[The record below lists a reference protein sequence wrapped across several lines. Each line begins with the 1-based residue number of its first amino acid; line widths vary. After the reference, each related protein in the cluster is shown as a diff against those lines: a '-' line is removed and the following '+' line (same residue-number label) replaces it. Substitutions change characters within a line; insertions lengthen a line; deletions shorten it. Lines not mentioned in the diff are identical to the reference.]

1 MPAGLSAIPRQ
12 ARFGFEGVLGG
23 PKGDGTQA
31 VRKAIND
38 DILPRH
44 LGCFNRL
51 LADGGTGWLAG
62 TAEPTIADFCLV
74 PRLQW
79 LKVIILLAGKQLRL
93 QYSTGIIF
101 STERAVCACMSCLYL
116 QASSV
121 PEIGGD
127 ALFAPFPHVNVSRLD
142 VEL

>member
-79 LKVIILLAGKQLRL
+79 LKVIILLADKQLRL
-93 QYSTGIIF
+93 QYTAPASF
-101 STERAVCACMSCLYL
+101 SQLNARSVPACPACICRQAVCQKLAVTR
-116 QASSV
+116 SSHRF
-121 PEIGGD
+121 
-127 ALFAPFPHVNVSRLD
+127 LT
-142 VEL
+142 